1 MVKLLSLL
9 SAAAMSLTTFSA
21 ETTITNAADLA
32 KALKSLPPEL
42 HRFTLRAKI
51 GYVLNNAT
59 NTIIFA
65 LQDGT
70 GHAWVSGNRNRC
82 KETIQSG
89 DEVSVA
95 GHILCAAPGH
105 TPSAGFTEIKVLGHG
120 SPVKPRPAT
129 IGEITTGHLDWNVLR
144 IVGLVRDVYP
154 SETSPYFAVM
164 ILTDG
169 HELQR
174 VNISLVGTRL
184 KDLVELI
191 GDKVAVVGFPNLNSG
206 SFRSFAGREFQC
218 SGLDDILVLDSSNK
232 DPFDAPALETLLAQ
246 TTAQI
251 ATTGRIKARGLVL
264 CTWSGSHALVRT
276 EFSDVFQIHCS
287 QGASPKRGDFIE
299 ATGFPLSDNFHITLT
314 HALWRKTAPL
324 DIKVHPST
332 DIPKFAKLLA
342 CRDSTKA
349 KLHGYTVVIHG
360 KIRNMPDPDVNI
372 NTILVEDDACII
384 PIDVSSVSRSSI
396 RATVGCDVEITGTY
410 VMMAGYEHTGSPFS
424 KATGFQIILNRS
436 EDIKVVRNPPWWT
449 VGRLL
454 AVIGTL
460 LAALAGIFIWNV
472 TLRRLALRKSREL
485 FRAQLGQ
492 VKADLRTEERTRLA
506 VELHDTLAQNLT
518 GVSMEIE
525 AANDLRGDAPQPM
538 LDHLGIAAKALKSCR
553 DELRN
558 CLWDLRS
565 QALEEP
571 DMTKAVLKTLQP
583 VVNDSRLAV
592 RFNVPR
598 ARLSDNTAHALL
610 RVIRELVVNA
620 IRHGN
625 ASAIKVAG
633 TIDNG
638 KLLCSVTDDGC
649 GFDPD
654 AAPGVLQGHFGLQGI
669 QERIEELGGEFT
681 IRSSCGKGT
690 KATINIPIPHES

>member
-1 MVKLLSLL
+1 MFKLLSLL
-9 SAAAMSLTTFSA
+9 SAAAMSLLAFSA

-32 KALKSLPPEL
+32 KALKSLPPEP
-42 HRFTLRAKI
+42 HRFDLRAKI
-51 GYVLNNAT
+51 SYVLNNAT

-65 LQDGT
+65 LQDET
-70 GHAWVSGNRNRC
+70 GHAWISGNRSKCR
-82 KETIQSG
+82 EMIQPG
-89 DEVSVA
+89 DEVSVT
-95 GHILCAAPGH
+95 GHILCVAPGH
-105 TPSAGFTEIKVLGHG
+105 TPSAGFSEIKVLGHG

-129 IGEITTGHLDWNVLR
+129 IGEISSGRLDWNVLR
-144 IVGLVRDVYP
+144 ITGLVRDVYP
-154 SETSPYFAVM
+154 SETSPYFAVL
-164 ILTDG
+164 ILADG

-174 VNISLVGTRL
+174 VNITLLGARL
-184 KDLVELI
+184 EDLTALI
-191 GDKVAVVGFPNLNSG
+191 GEKVTIVGFPNLNCG
-206 SFRSFAGREFQC
+206 SFRSFAGREFHC
-218 SGLDDILVLDSSNK
+218 SGFDDILVFDSADK

-276 EFSDVFQIHCS
+276 ELSDVFQIHCLK
-287 QGASPKRGDFIE
+287 GPPPKRGDFIE

-324 DIKVHPST
+324 DIKIHPST
-332 DIPKFAKLLA
+332 DIPKFAELLA

-372 NTILVEDDACII
+372 NTILVEDDACTI
-384 PIDVSSVSRSSI
+384 PIDVSSVSGSSI

-410 VMMAGYEHTGSPFS
+410 AMMAGYEHTGSPFS

-436 EDIKVVRNPPWWT
+436 EDIKIIRNPPWWT

-454 AVIGTL
+454 AVIGAL

-525 AANDLRGDAPQPM
+525 AANDLRENAPKPM

-571 DMTKAVLKTLQP
+571 DMAKAVLKTLQP

-610 RVIRELVVNA
+610 RVIRELVINA

-625 ASAIKVAG
+625 ASSVKIAG
-633 TIDNG
+633 TLDQGN
-638 KLLCSVTDDGC
+638 LFCSVTDNGS

-654 AAPGVLQGHFGLQGI
+654 SAPGVLQGHFGLQGI
-669 QERIEELGGEFT
+669 QERIDEIGGTFEISSELGG
-681 IRSSCGKGT
+681 GT
-690 KATINIPIPHES
+690 KAVITLTAPTEE